1 MVRGGGDGRTVG
13 TVGVVSVRGGVR
25 ELSVDRGQ
33 PCVVMPW
40 RRASCRV
47 AGGGSGGRAGSVGE
61 MPRAAGV
68 VVNLFLMQR
77 IESGLVADASA
88 MASSATARRVKS
100 FVIVVVI
107 SGCLKQLTPQI
118 RCQAVP
124 QQPFFLGH
132 ARRSSPLSLVSWC
145 APDDFNARSAV
156 GRGAFA

>member
-1 MVRGGGDGRTVG
+1 MPVRGSGWWGWSDGGDRGRG
-13 TVGVVSVRGGVR
+13 EYERLGVR
-25 ELSVDRGQ
+25 ELSVECGQ

-107 SGCLKQLTPQI
+107 SGCLKQLSPRILVDGRNSWRT
-118 RCQAVP
+118 R
-124 QQPFFLGH
+124 FKLGRWTAGASRDR
-132 ARRSSPLSLVSWC
+132 ARIFP
-145 APDDFNARSAV
+145 
-156 GRGAFA
+156 

>member
-13 TVGVVSVRGGVR
+13 TVARGRGEYERLGVR

-68 VVNLFLMQR
+68 VANLVLTQQR
-77 IESGLVADASA
+77 VKSGLVADASA
-88 MASSATARRVKS
+88 MASSATARRAKS

-107 SGCLKQLTPQI
+107 SGCLKQ
-118 RCQAVP
+118 
-124 QQPFFLGH
+124 
-132 ARRSSPLSLVSWC
+132 
-145 APDDFNARSAV
+145 
-156 GRGAFA
+156 

>member
-13 TVGVVSVRGGVR
+13 TVARGRGEYERLGVR

-68 VVNLFLMQR
+68 VANLFLMQR

-88 MASSATARRVKS
+88 MASSATARRAKS

-107 SGCLKQLTPQI
+107 SGCLKQ
-118 RCQAVP
+118 
-124 QQPFFLGH
+124 
-132 ARRSSPLSLVSWC
+132 
-145 APDDFNARSAV
+145 
-156 GRGAFA
+156 